1 MTGNDEP
8 TVALLLHL
16 AAGALGDD
24 TWEPDSEAVRRRGRM
39 LRARRTVA
47 TVVGGLLAVGVAAGV
62 PALAAGRT
70 GEVQPGTPTSTATL
84 VQQPRSFGDGAVAEL
99 EDGAA
104 AVNVPA
110 RTSSTQ
116 VLADGVAGYAVSV
129 TQDGETVHVQLVSL
143 ATQGTLT
150 ASVSLVDGGSPTT
163 YGEAG
168 TPYPNLSEYG
178 RGGSSL
184 FSVFVGVLPSWQR
197 DPTAYLFSAAGWP
210 AANGQVAH
218 AAEVPT
224 FHPPADPDRL
234 MYVVVLTGEARQ
246 RVVGSGHTMS
256 FVGAAGDAFWP
267 ECGRSTGTG
276 TTNDPGRCAALLGVT
291 EEELQGLVPPV
302 KFDRELRT
310 GSPATAT
317 APDPVDVAPGIRAVL
332 SAGTADARGDVAI
345 GTFDG
350 AAVRIGRDGST
361 TDARVHLTA
370 EKDGRTSEPVTYDT
384 LGPWATVGYT
394 DGVPAASGTTIP
406 AFVYGTVPPDMSDPT
421 VFVYSPAGF
430 VSADGTR
437 TAVLGVPTFT
447 MPPMADGPIED
458 DRAWFA
464 VGFSGDAL
472 SAVRADGGLPFR
484 SHVLFVGRDG
494 TVRDSTCDLAEC
506 TDAGSRAAY
515 ATVREL
521 VSSYAGLG

>member
-1 MTGNDEP
+1 MRIGRGFAPGQHRRDAGVGAGEDLCP
-8 TVALLLHL
+8 LVAGLAGESLGEDLEHL
-16 AAGALGDD
+16 GIRTDVELAGHL
-24 TWEPDSEAVRRRGRM
+24 
-39 LRARRTVA
+39 
-47 TVVGGLLAVGVAAGV
+47 VGGQAAQ
-62 PALAAGRT
+62 AHQR
-70 GEVQPGTPTSTATL
+70 
-84 VQQPRSFGDGAVAEL
+84 RDGAVAEL

-350 AAVRIGRDGST
+350 AAVRIGRDGSSIASAST
-361 TDARVHLTA
+361 T
-370 EKDGRTSEPVTYDT
+370 S
-384 LGPWATVGYT
+384 
-394 DGVPAASGTTIP
+394 
-406 AFVYGTVPPDMSDPT
+406 PT
-421 VFVYSPAGF
+421 SPACSTSTAATSRPSCWSQRGR
-430 VSADGTR
+430 AR
-437 TAVLGVPTFT
+437 TASCARMPTG
-447 MPPMADGPIED
+447 A
-458 DRAWFA
+458 
-464 VGFSGDAL
+464 S
-472 SAVRADGGLPFR
+472 
-484 SHVLFVGRDG
+484 
-494 TVRDSTCDLAEC
+494 
-506 TDAGSRAAY
+506 SRASPRW
-515 ATVREL
+515 RERRARC
-521 VSSYAGLG
+521 SSTTRS